1 MWNKAS
7 KLVALIFGATLS
19 FLGISTSATQAQTF
33 ETFYVSGNKALNTNW
48 NFRRIDGFPRMS
60 LWDRNDNDRDQQFE
74 RIRGNR
80 GGTLLKHRSTGL
92 CLNAHYLANSRE
104 VNTWTCDANDVD
116 QNFNFQD
123 LGGGT
128 FLIKRNDSFCV
139 DSPTRD
145 NLGRIHLINCQA
157 NNVNQQ
163 WRSSNIIAPPPP
175 PPPVQDTSIESV
187 LKRFFGN
194 TANTINE
201 NWSGKNITEMWDRVG
216 GEDAQFPNGNF
227 PQGDRW
233 TAKMPSEIFGV
244 YEDLAKTIF
253 GSVPRVNAGYAYD
266 RSYYDVVK
274 VGAHSGLDIQ
284 GSSGTDI
291 RSAVRGSVARI
302 IDDTRVN
309 RKTQKTNN
317 GWWVAVD
324 ELDGSNKRMGRHW
337 WYGHLQQPSVK
348 VGDVINPEQII
359 SKTNYQNHLH
369 LTVLESSRAPNYNDV
384 INGRGKGSYAADV
397 QDVLNRTMSPLQAY
411 WNSRVVMLVS
421 NATGKALDAGGA
433 NRTVYQHPTPMPN
446 NSFHLWELRRVGD
459 SYMLISRATGKV
471 LDSGGANGTVYQH
484 PTPMPNNPF
493 HLWELRRVGDS
504 YMLISRATGKVLD
517 AGGANGTVY
526 QHPTPMPNNSFH
538 LWKSLK

>member
-163 WRSSNIIAPPPP
+163 WRSSNAPVVN
-175 PPPVQDTSIESV
+175 PPPVNPPNTGFHRNFENFIRWAVGQKGIARLDPQSWDSRGQCVTLIARYVQEVYLSGSERTRKIA
-187 LKRFFGN
+187 FGN
-194 TANTINE
+194 AKDTARVVASTFSAFFLPSTSQGLPNRGAVVSFPDIGIVNRIRYGHVGIAMESRTLSNGQRQMRIMDSNGDSQTVNSIVREYYDPRWIN
-201 NWSGKNITEMWDRVG
+201 I
-216 GEDAQFPNGNF
+216 PNG
-227 PQGDRW
+227 
-233 TAKMPSEIFGV
+233 S
-244 YEDLAKTIF
+244 
-253 GSVPRVNAGYAYD
+253 
-266 RSYYDVVK
+266 
-274 VGAHSGLDIQ
+274 
-284 GSSGTDI
+284 
-291 RSAVRGSVARI
+291 
-302 IDDTRVN
+302 
-309 RKTQKTNN
+309 
-317 GWWVAVD
+317 
-324 ELDGSNKRMGRHW
+324 
-337 WYGHLQQPSVK
+337 
-348 VGDVINPEQII
+348 
-359 SKTNYQNHLH
+359 
-369 LTVLESSRAPNYNDV
+369 
-384 INGRGKGSYAADV
+384 
-397 QDVLNRTMSPLQAY
+397 
-411 WNSRVVMLVS
+411 
-421 NATGKALDAGGA
+421 
-433 NRTVYQHPTPMPN
+433 
-446 NSFHLWELRRVGD
+446 
-459 SYMLISRATGKV
+459 
-471 LDSGGANGTVYQH
+471 ANGYG
-484 PTPMPNNPF
+484 NNIYWTNP
-493 HLWELRRVGDS
+493 R
-504 YMLISRATGKVLD
+504 
-517 AGGANGTVY
+517 
-526 QHPTPMPNNSFH
+526 
-538 LWKSLK
+538 